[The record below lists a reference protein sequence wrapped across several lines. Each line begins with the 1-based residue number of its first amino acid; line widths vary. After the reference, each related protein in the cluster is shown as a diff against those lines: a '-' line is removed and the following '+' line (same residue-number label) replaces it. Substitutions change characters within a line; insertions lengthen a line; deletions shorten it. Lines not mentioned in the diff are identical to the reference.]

1 MTYKDGVYALYSV
14 YSARGYFL
22 VVKSTRILRSWSR
35 RNASFFSPR
44 HWRTSH
50 RAFPLICFSSRAWW
64 WRHVR
69 LSFAVFVIVSH
80 KNSIAWNSSN
90 LQPSVGGEKWIYD
103 FSHLAFGWTI
113 LLSVSSISWT
123 PESDNNNPPTEREA
137 HAAHVA
143 CVTQPGMTLR
153 LGYTQTPHWLQTPSI
168 TKTEAKLLLI
178 NACRPAYV
186 HIWVVSFNCQFMR
199 SSPIGHRCAGGV
211 AGFVF
216 VCSPVDI
223 FQI

>member
-1 MTYKDGVYALYSV
+1 M
-14 YSARGYFL
+14 RP
-22 VVKSTRILRSWSR
+22 
-35 RNASFFSPR
+35 FSPPMSLWGLPPTTDGGR
-44 HWRTSH
+44 SAPSLLFVSAAGPGGDVTFVYR
-50 RAFPLICFSSRAWW
+50 LL
-64 WRHVR
+64 HV
-69 LSFAVFVIVSH
+69 FIIVSH

-113 LLSVSSISWT
+113 LLSVTSISWT

-143 CVTQPGMTLR
+143 CVTQPGKTLR

-168 TKTEAKLLLI
+168 TKTEAKLLFI

-186 HIWVVSFNCQFMR
+186 HIWVASFNCQSMQ